1 MIRRKIML
9 SLSEYEALIEQAP
22 ILIWR
27 ANTEKLCDYFN
38 SRWLTFTGRT
48 MKQEYGNG
56 WTEGV
61 HPDDF
66 EQCVK
71 IYIDSFDKHEV
82 FEMHYRLKRFDGVYR
97 WLFDRGVP
105 FYQKDGEFA
114 GYIGSCIDVTERFEA
129 EQELQNYRSHLEDLV
144 DERTEALKLMNKKL
158 EEFSFQ
164 DGLTGISNRRM
175 LDLTLSQEW
184 DRGVREKQPLSLI
197 MLDVDFFKQYN
208 DQYGHIQGDE
218 CLKSIAH
225 ELSQLAKRTVDLCAR
240 YGGEEFALLFPNTNQ
255 KEAVRLAEICRKNV
269 LKLKLPH
276 EHSTI
281 CDVVSISAGVST
293 MVPMTGTSASTLIQ
307 SADTALYQAK
317 NNGRNRVES
326 K

>member
-1 MIRRKIML
+1 ML

-27 ANTEKLCDYFN
+27 ANTDKLCDYFN

-66 EQCVK
+66 DQCVK
-71 IYIDSFDKHEV
+71 VYIENFDKHEV

-97 WLFDRGVP
+97 WIFDRGVP
-105 FYQKDGEFA
+105 FYHKDGEFA

-129 EQELQNYRSHLEDLV
+129 EQELQNYRSHLEDLIN
-144 DERTEALKLMNKKL
+144 ERTEALNLTNKKL

-184 DRGVREKQPLSLI
+184 DRGVRDKQPLSLV

-208 DQYGHIQGDE
+208 DRYGHIQGDE

-225 ELSQLAKRTVDLCAR
+225 ELSQIAKRTVDLCAR
-240 YGGEEFALLFPNTNQ
+240 YGGEEFVLLFPNTNL
-255 KEAVRLAEICRKNV
+255 KEAIHLAEICRENV

-276 EHSTI
+276 EHSNI

-293 MVPMTGTSASTLIQ
+293 MVPMTGISSSSLIQ

-317 NNGRNRVES
+317 SNGRNRVES
-326 K
+326 KESNT